1 MQQTIQLY
9 LDAKLLTTDEV
20 ALKKVVGLLSEL
32 EDKGFLKES
41 RIVFDSTQENEV
53 KEIFD
58 RHMPLAHTPKSE
70 TK

>member
-1 MQQTIQLY
+1 MQQTIRLY

-41 RIVFDSTQENEV
+41 RIIFDSTQENEV
-53 KEIFD
+53 KDIFD
-58 RHMPLAHTPKSE
+58 RHMPLDHTFKS
-70 TK
+70 KNK

>member
-1 MQQTIQLY
+1 MQQTIRLY

-41 RIVFDSTQENEV
+41 RIIFDSTQENEV
-53 KEIFD
+53 KDIFD
-58 RHMPLAHTPKSE
+58 RHMPLDHTLKSE
-70 TK
+70 NK

>member
-1 MQQTIQLY
+1 MQRTIRLY

-41 RIVFDSTQENEV
+41 RIIFDSTQENEV
-53 KEIFD
+53 KDIFD
-58 RHMPLAHTPKSE
+58 RHMPLDHTPKLE
-70 TK
+70 NK

>member
-1 MQQTIQLY
+1 MKQTIRLY

-41 RIVFDSTQENEV
+41 RIVFDSTQENEIND
-53 KEIFD
+53 IFD
-58 RHMPLAHTPKSE
+58 RHMPLDHTPKSE
-70 TK
+70 SK

>member
-1 MQQTIQLY
+1 MKQTIRLY

-41 RIVFDSTQENEV
+41 RIVFDSTQENEIND
-53 KEIFD
+53 IFD
-58 RHMPLAHTPKSE
+58 RHMPLDHTPKSE
-70 TK
+70 NK